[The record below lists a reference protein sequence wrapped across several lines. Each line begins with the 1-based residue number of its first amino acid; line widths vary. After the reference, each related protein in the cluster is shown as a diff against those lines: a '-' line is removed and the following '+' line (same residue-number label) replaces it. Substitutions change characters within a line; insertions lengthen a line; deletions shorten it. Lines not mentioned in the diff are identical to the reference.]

1 MMNSNYKENKMSE
14 TNEIKLSLTEDNMY
28 NVQNIA
34 NILEMTVEDMAEDA
48 LLSYAYAIEKK
59 IKRETR
65 NTF

>member
-1 MMNSNYKENKMSE
+1 MSD
-14 TNEIKLSLTEDNMY
+14 TKEIKLSLTEDNMY

-65 NTF
+65 NIFN